1 LHGKRSQVCGLSL
14 LAQVSELSYTASDKV
29 ARMSGNLQSL
39 QEIKGSR
46 QSFSGRPILLFLL
59 ITFSLTV
66 SLATR
71 TFHFKTH
78 HGTSVQSV
86 SSSAIRQH
94 LDKDAVRWPAPV
106 ETLAMLDSPALLLDE
121 SLYNRPPPSC

>member
-1 LHGKRSQVCGLSL
+1 MHLIKG
-14 LAQVSELSYTASDKV
+14 
-29 ARMSGNLQSL
+29 ARMIGKLQEL

-46 QSFSGRPILLFLL
+46 QSFSGRRILLFLL

-86 SSSAIRQH
+86 SSTATRQH
-94 LDKDAVRWPAPV
+94 LDKDASRWPAPV
-106 ETLAMLDSPALLLDE
+106 QTFAMLDSPVFYPRIAPAGLPVPALLLDE
-121 SLYNRPPPSC
+121 SLYNRPAPSC